1 MAQAT
6 KPYLLR
12 AIYDW
17 CIDSELTP
25 YIVAKIISG
34 VKVPKSYIDSN
45 EIVLNLSS
53 NSTQKLIFDNNF
65 VSFSARFEGK
75 NFDIFLPMESISGI
89 YSRENG
95 EGLFF
100 EVNEASIEKRTKK
113 IKQKIKK
120 SHLSLVK

>member
-1 MAQAT
+1 MVTST

-12 AIYDW
+12 GIYDW
-17 CIDSELTP
+17 CTESDFTP
-25 YIVAKIISG
+25 YIAAKIMHG
-34 VKVPKSYIDSN
+34 VRVPKNHIKSN